1 MGRRGGEEEGR
12 PRGEGV
18 CGEEGM
24 WGGGEEGRRDALA
37 LFCTKTCNRMK
48 YSKIKFNI
56 IDSMTHN
63 HISSSISVPGPK
75 KFSWLVPFTS

>member
-1 MGRRGGEEEGR
+1 MWGGGEERRRGGRGGR
-12 PRGEGV
+12 GYVGRR
-18 CGEEGM
+18 
-24 WGGGEEGRRDALA
+24 GGGEEGRRDALA

-75 KFSWLVPFTS
+75 KFSWLVPFTL